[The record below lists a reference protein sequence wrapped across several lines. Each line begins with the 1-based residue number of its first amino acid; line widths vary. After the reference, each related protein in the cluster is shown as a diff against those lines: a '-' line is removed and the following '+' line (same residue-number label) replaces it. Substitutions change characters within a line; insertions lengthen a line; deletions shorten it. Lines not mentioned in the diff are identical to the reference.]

1 MGLWMRTRKKL
12 RDASSEFSTTEVK
25 NTKEKA
31 GWKETCLVLGDAGF
45 IVIGYSRPQLTRLTV
60 QSGGKSRTA
69 VGWEA
74 QAYRPGDW
82 TRSRWD
88 FPGKEG
94 LLWRSGTRKM
104 PLKRAKELEGETG
117 CVRSWHSNADVIL
130 QGGGSG
136 QHQYESE
143 LSGDLNVRG
152 TH

>member
-12 RDASSEFSTTEVK
+12 RDASSPTEVK

-31 GWKETCLVLGDAGF
+31 AWKETCLVLGDAGF
-45 IVIGYSRPQLTRLTV
+45 IVIGYSRPQLTMLTV

-74 QAYRPGDW
+74 QAYRLGDW

-104 PLKRAKELEGETG
+104 PLKRTKELEGETG
-117 CVRSWHSNADVIL
+117 CVRSRQSNADVIL